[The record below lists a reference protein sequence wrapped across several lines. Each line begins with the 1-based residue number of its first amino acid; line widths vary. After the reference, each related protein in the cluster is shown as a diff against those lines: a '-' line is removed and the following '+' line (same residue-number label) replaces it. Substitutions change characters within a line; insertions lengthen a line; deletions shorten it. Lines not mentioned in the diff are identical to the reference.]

1 VPSAIWTGSISFGLV
16 AVPVRLVTA
25 TKSRDVRFHQLEAGT
40 GSRIRSRRVSD
51 STGDEVPNEKIVKG
65 YELSAGQY
73 VVVEADEMKALAP
86 KASRMIEI
94 EDFVDLA
101 QIDPIYFEQPYYLVP
116 DKNAAKPYRLLVDAM
131 TELQKVAV
139 GRLVM
144 RSKETLVAIRPLDGV
159 LCIETMRYADEVIPA
174 DQIEGVP
181 DEKVDP
187 TDKELKMA
195 RQLIEAL
202 SGDFE
207 PDKYHDE
214 YREELLALIDKKAAG
229 EEIVA
234 EPEPEEPAKVL
245 DLMAALEASLA
256 RTGKGDSAGDGKAA
270 KGGASSSR
278 AKKAAPKKA
287 VGAKKT
293 RATNGKKAAA
303 KKSTRGRKSA

>member
-1 VPSAIWTGSISFGLV
+1 MPSAIWTGSISFGLV

-25 TKSRDVRFHQLEAGT
+25 TTSRDVRFHQLEEGT
-40 GSRIRSRRVSD
+40 GSRIRYRRVSD

-101 QIDPIYFEQPYYLVP
+101 QIDPVYFEQPYYLVP

-144 RSKETLVAIRPLDGV
+144 RSKESLVAIRPLDGV

-174 DQIEGVP
+174 NQVDGVP
-181 DEKVDP
+181 DERVEP
-187 TDKELKMA
+187 TDKELQMA

-207 PDKYHDE
+207 PEKYHDE
-214 YREELLALIDKKAAG
+214 YREELLALIEKKAAG

-256 RTGKGDSAGDGKAA
+256 RAGKGDATGDGKTA
-270 KGGASSSR
+270 KGARSSAR
-278 AKKAAPKKA
+278 AKKAPAKKA
-287 VGAKKT
+287 VGSKKT
-293 RATNGKKAAA
+293 QAPRSKKTAA

>member
-1 VPSAIWTGSISFGLV
+1 MPSAIWTGSISFGLV

-40 GSRIRSRRVSD
+40 GSRIRYRRVSD

-116 DKNAAKPYRLLVDAM
+116 DKSAAKPYRLLVDAM

-181 DEKVDP
+181 DEKVEP
-187 TDKELKMA
+187 TKKELLMA

-256 RTGKGDSAGDGKAA
+256 RTGKGDAGGDTKAA
-270 KGGASSSR
+270 KGARSSGG
-278 AKKAAPKKA
+278 AKKAPAKKA

-293 RATNGKKAAA
+293 RATNGKKPAA
-303 KKSTRGRKSA
+303 KKSTRGRRSA